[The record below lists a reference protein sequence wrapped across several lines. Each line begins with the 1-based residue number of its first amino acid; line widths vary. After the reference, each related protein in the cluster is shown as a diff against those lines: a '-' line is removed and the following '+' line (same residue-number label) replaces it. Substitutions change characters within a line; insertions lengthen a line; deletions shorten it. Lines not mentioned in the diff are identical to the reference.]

1 MGDTLRFQEYKE
13 WSIGVLEYWSV
24 GVLECWSLPLLHYS
38 ITLLL
43 QQEELFMKALVLEE
57 YNKFVYKDM
66 PEPEIASNEV
76 LIQVKACGIC
86 GSDVHGMDGSSG
98 RRIPP
103 IIMGH
108 EASGVITKTGSNV
121 QNFSEGDRVT
131 FDSTIYC
138 GQCFYCCQ
146 GQINLC
152 DDRRVLGVS
161 PGEYRQ
167 HGAFAEYVAVPEHI
181 LYRLPDNLSFQHA
194 AMVEPV
200 SIAVHAVELTP
211 ISLDDTAVVVGAG
224 MVGVFVIQAL
234 RVAGCG
240 KVIAVD
246 IDQSKIDLALQ
257 LGADEGLRA
266 DLVDVQAEVYK
277 MTQDRGANIALE
289 VVGNTAALNTAIS
302 SVRKGGTVTVVGNLA
317 PTVDFPLQSVV
328 TRQITVNGSCASC
341 GEYPACLNMIADGKI
356 NVEALISSV
365 APLSEGAAWFERLYN
380 KEPGLMKVIL
390 EP

>member
-1 MGDTLRFQEYKE
+1 
-13 WSIGVLEYWSV
+13 
-24 GVLECWSLPLLHYS
+24 
-38 ITLLL
+38 
-43 QQEELFMKALVLEE
+43 MKALVLEE
-57 YNKFVYKDM
+57 YNTFVYKEM
-66 PEPEIASNEV
+66 PEPEIAANEV

-103 IIMGH
+103 LIMGH
-108 EASGVITKTGSNV
+108 EASGIIVKKGSDI
-121 QNFSEGDRVT
+121 QNFSKGDRVT

-138 GQCFYCCQ
+138 GKCFYCRQ

-200 SIAVHAVELTP
+200 SIAVHAVEITP
-211 ISLDDTAVVVGAG
+211 IPLDATAVVVGAG
-224 MVGVFVIQAL
+224 MIGVFVIQAL
-234 RVAGCG
+234 RAAGCG

-246 IDQSKIDLALQ
+246 IDQNKLDFALE
-257 LGADEGLRA
+257 LGADVGLRG
-266 DLVDVQAEVYK
+266 DLVDVQTEVAK
-277 MTQDRGANIALE
+277 LTQGRGANIALE

-302 SVRKGGTVTVVGNLA
+302 AVRKGGHVTVVGNLA
-317 PTVDFPLQSVV
+317 PTAEFPLQSVV
-328 TRQITVNGSCASC
+328 TRQITVQGSCASC

-356 NVEALISSV
+356 NVEALISSI
-365 APLSEGAAWFERLYN
+365 APLSEGAAWFDRLYN
-380 KEPGLMKVIL
+380 KESGLMKVIL

>member
-1 MGDTLRFQEYKE
+1 
-13 WSIGVLEYWSV
+13 
-24 GVLECWSLPLLHYS
+24 
-38 ITLLL
+38 
-43 QQEELFMKALVLEE
+43 MKALVLEE
-57 YNKFVYKDM
+57 YNKLVYKDM
-66 PEPEIASNEV
+66 PEPEITSNEA
-76 LIQVKACGIC
+76 LIKVKACGIC
-86 GSDVHGMDGSSG
+86 GSDVHGVDGSSG

-103 IIMGH
+103 LIMGH
-108 EASGVITKTGSNV
+108 EASGIIAKTGRDV

-138 GQCFYCCQ
+138 GQCFYCRQ

-181 LYRLPDNLSFQHA
+181 LYQLPDNLSFQHA

-211 ISLDDTAVVVGAG
+211 ISLDDTAVVVGSG
-224 MVGVFVIQAL
+224 MIGVFAIQAL

-246 IDQSKIDLALQ
+246 IDQNKLDLALQ

-266 DLVDVQAEVYK
+266 DLVDVQAVVYK
-277 MTQDRGANIALE
+277 MTQDRGVNIALE

-302 SVRKGGTVTVVGNLA
+302 SVRKGGSVTIVGNLA
-317 PTVDFPLQSVV
+317 STVEFPLQSVV
-328 TRQITVNGSCASC
+328 TRQISVTGSCSSC

-356 NVEALISSV
+356 NVEALLSHV